1 MKTIILK
8 VKIKVP
14 DDYVLD
20 DEVWLLEDAM
30 VSHEKDITIESV
42 SKIEQSYIQVNAIP
56 NAENYSRVFDSAMN
70 ESDH

>member
-42 SKIEQSYIQVNAIP
+42 SKIE
-56 NAENYSRVFDSAMN
+56 
-70 ESDH
+70 